1 MRRVSLVGA
10 SRYKNVMPISRRC
23 SDRNGFADVNG
34 SIAHLSC
41 VSVRAKMKWIEAK
54 SGGQVNDVKLF
65 VRTVRFDSDFR
76 DS

>member
-1 MRRVSLVGA
+1 
-10 SRYKNVMPISRRC
+10 
-23 SDRNGFADVNG
+23 
-34 SIAHLSC
+34 
-41 VSVRAKMKWIEAK
+41 MKWIEAK